1 METVSLIRLLDCKV
15 IALGIIADLL
25 YGGITLE
32 GHWLMQDTASLAE
45 EIVQGK
51 GYILL
56 PELFTPREISEA
68 RLHLLKLA
76 TEEPSGRILKAGE
89 RSRLYRL
96 LDEAEIFEQMVQHPQ
111 VIEVVEAV
119 LANDMT
125 LGGFSAHILYPGAT
139 NMGAHVDYPYFTMT
153 PPYPATPVMEVQAI
167 WMMEDF
173 TETNGAPLFA
183 ANTQKLCQFPN
194 LKRFTESAQKVTG
207 KAGSVVLSH
216 GLCWH
221 DTSINYS
228 NQPRV
233 SVLGNYNPK
242 FIRPLENPAQHLS
255 STFLEQTSPKLKQL
269 LGYEFQSAIFK
280 DAQRLQSNTRLERTV
295 ERSWL

>member
-1 METVSLIRLLDCKV
+1 
-15 IALGIIADLL
+15 
-25 YGGITLE
+25 
-32 GHWLMQDTASLAE
+32 MQDAASLAK
-45 EIVQGK
+45 EIVRGK
-51 GYILL
+51 GYVLL

-68 RLHLLKLA
+68 RSHVLNLA
-76 TEEPSGRILKAGE
+76 TEQPAGRFLKTGE

-96 LDEAEIFEQMVQHPQ
+96 LDEAAIFEQMVQHPR
-111 VIEVVEAV
+111 VIEVVEAI
-119 LANDMT
+119 LGSDMT

-183 ANTQKLCQFPN
+183 ADTQKLCQFPDPKKFSE
-194 LKRFTESAQKVTG
+194 LAQKVTG

-216 GLCWH
+216 GLSWH
-221 DTSINYS
+221 DTSMNQS
-228 NQPRV
+228 DQPRV

-242 FIRPLENPAQHLS
+242 FIRPLENPAQYLS
-255 STFLEQTSPKLKQL
+255 PAFIEQASPKLKQL
-269 LGYEFQSAIFK
+269 LGYEFHAAIFK
-280 DAQRLQSNTRLERTV
+280 DVQMLQSNNSMAAE
-295 ERSWL
+295 

>member
-1 METVSLIRLLDCKV
+1 
-15 IALGIIADLL
+15 
-25 YGGITLE
+25 
-32 GHWLMQDTASLAE
+32 MQDTTSLAE

-51 GYILL
+51 GYVLL

-68 RLHLLKLA
+68 RLHILNQAAEQPAGRFLK
-76 TEEPSGRILKAGE
+76 TGE

-96 LDEAEIFEQMVQHPQ
+96 LDEAAIFEQMVQHPQ
-111 VIEVVEAV
+111 VIEVVEAI
-119 LANDMT
+119 LGSDMT

-183 ANTQKLCQFPN
+183 ADTQKLCQFPDPKKFAE
-194 LKRFTESAQKVTG
+194 LAQKVTG

-216 GLCWH
+216 GLSWH
-221 DTSINYS
+221 DTSINHS
-228 NQPRV
+228 DQPRV
-233 SVLGNYNPK
+233 SVLGNYTPK
-242 FIRPLENPAQHLS
+242 FIRPLENPAQYMS
-255 STFLEQTSPKLKQL
+255 PTFLEQASPKLRQL
-269 LGYEFQSAIFK
+269 LGYEFQTAIFK
-280 DAQRLQSNTRLERTV
+280 DVQMLQSNNSVAAE
-295 ERSWL
+295 

>member
-1 METVSLIRLLDCKV
+1 MPDAT
-15 IALGIIADLL
+15 
-25 YGGITLE
+25 
-32 GHWLMQDTASLAE
+32 SLAE

-51 GYILL
+51 GYVLL

-68 RLHLLKLA
+68 RLQILQLA
-76 TEEPSGRILKAGE
+76 AEQPAGRFLKAGE

-96 LDEAEIFEQMVQHPQ
+96 LDEAEIFEQMVEHPR

-119 LANDMT
+119 LGNDMT
-125 LGGFSAHILYPGAT
+125 LGGFSAHILYPGAS

-153 PPYPATPVMEVQAI
+153 PPYPATPVMEVQVI

-183 ANTQKLCQFPN
+183 ADTQKLCQSPDPEKFAK
-194 LKRFTESAQKVTG
+194 LAHKVTG
-207 KAGSVVLSH
+207 AAGSVVLSH

-221 DTSINYS
+221 DTSINHS
-228 NQPRV
+228 EKPRV

-242 FIRPLENPAQHLS
+242 FVRPLENSAQQMS
-255 STFLEQTSPKLKQL
+255 PTFLEQASPKLRQL
-269 LGYEFQSAIFK
+269 LGYEFESAIFK
-280 DAQRLQSNTRLERTV
+280 DVQRLQSNNRAAPECPNSV
-295 ERSWL
+295 G

>member
-1 METVSLIRLLDCKV
+1 
-15 IALGIIADLL
+15 
-25 YGGITLE
+25 
-32 GHWLMQDTASLAE
+32 MQDAASLAE

-51 GYILL
+51 GYVLL

-68 RLHLLKLA
+68 RLHVLNLA
-76 TEEPSGRILKAGE
+76 TEQPAGRFLKTGE

-96 LDEAEIFEQMVQHPQ
+96 LDEAAIFEQMVKHPR
-111 VIEVVEAV
+111 VIEVAEAI
-119 LANDMT
+119 LGSDMT

-183 ANTQKLCQFPN
+183 ADTQKLCQFPDPKKFAE
-194 LKRFTESAQKVTG
+194 LAQKVTG

-216 GLCWH
+216 GLSWH
-221 DTSINYS
+221 DTSINHS
-228 NQPRV
+228 DRPRV

-242 FIRPLENPAQHLS
+242 FIRPLENPAQYMS
-255 STFLEQTSPKLKQL
+255 PAFIEQASPKLRQL
-269 LGYEFQSAIFK
+269 LGYEFHADIFK
-280 DAQRLQSNTRLERTV
+280 DVQRLQKNDTV
-295 ERSWL
+295 S